1 MGGGSLFKVIA
12 EMGVVTIY
20 EAAGRID
27 QTGINLT

>member
-1 MGGGSLFKVIA
+1 MGGGSFLKVIP
-12 EMGVVTIY
+12 EMGVVRMY